1 LPLVPQTISSPP
13 PKCPTG
19 IAGFDLLTGGGL
31 PRGRTT
37 LLLGGPG
44 AGKTI
49 FALEMLVQGAV
60 AHHERG
66 IFVAFE
72 EDSRRIIANAASFG
86 WDIERLAKRELYFLD
101 VRLPPDF
108 VKSGAFDLSGL
119 LASVTAK
126 AKEMNARRVVFD
138 SVDVLLTLLNNPLQ
152 ERLELQRL
160 NEWLLSSELT
170 CLITGK
176 LPGADPA
183 GLQGYPF
190 MSYMVDCV
198 VSLSQHVEQR
208 VAQRTVRVRKF
219 RGSSF
224 AENEFPFCIGPQ
236 GIEVAAGAAEA
247 IDHSVSRERV
257 STGVARLDTM
267 LCGGYFRGSCVLIS
281 GSPGTAKSTLGGAFV
296 AAACQ
301 RGEKGL
307 YISFDETPGEIVRN
321 FSSVGLPCERL
332 VAEGKLKILGLATDA
347 KSADEQ
353 LLSIRHLLRAHRPTA
368 LVVDPLSALIHSGGD
383 FGATS
388 VAQRLLRIAK
398 ADNVTV
404 LCTSLLGHSIP
415 DQEGTPLFVSALA
428 DTWIHLSYVARG
440 GERNRALT
448 IVKSRGSGHSNQVR
462 ELVLGNEGI
471 VLADV
476 YAAGGE
482 VLMGTARWEKEQSER
497 QAVESRRAEIARR
510 RHEAEFAIA
519 EAAAR
524 LETSRHEVATR
535 RAEIDA
541 LQAEIQAIE
550 QQTDD
555 QVTDLRKRRGADHD

>member
-1 LPLVPQTISSPP
+1 
-13 PKCPTG
+13 
-19 IAGFDLLTGGGL
+19 
-31 PRGRTT
+31 
-37 LLLGGPG
+37 
-44 AGKTI
+44 
-49 FALEMLVQGAV
+49 
-60 AHHERG
+60 
-66 IFVAFE
+66 
-72 EDSRRIIANAASFG
+72 
-86 WDIERLAKRELYFLD
+86 
-101 VRLPPDF
+101 
-108 VKSGAFDLSGL
+108 
-119 LASVTAK
+119 
-126 AKEMNARRVVFD
+126 
-138 SVDVLLTLLNNPLQ
+138 
-152 ERLELQRL
+152 
-160 NEWLLSSELT
+160 
-170 CLITGK
+170 
-176 LPGADPA
+176 
-183 GLQGYPF
+183 
-190 MSYMVDCV
+190 
-198 VSLSQHVEQR
+198 
-208 VAQRTVRVRKF
+208 
-219 RGSSF
+219 
-224 AENEFPFCIGPQ
+224 
-236 GIEVAAGAAEA
+236 
-247 IDHSVSRERV
+247 
-257 STGVARLDTM
+257 
-267 LCGGYFRGSCVLIS
+267 
-281 GSPGTAKSTLGGAFV
+281 
-296 AAACQ
+296 
-301 RGEKGL
+301 
-307 YISFDETPGEIVRN
+307 
-321 FSSVGLPCERL
+321 
-332 VAEGKLKILGLATDA
+332 
-347 KSADEQ
+347 
-353 LLSIRHLLRAHRPTA
+353 
-368 LVVDPLSALIHSGGD
+368 
-383 FGATS
+383 